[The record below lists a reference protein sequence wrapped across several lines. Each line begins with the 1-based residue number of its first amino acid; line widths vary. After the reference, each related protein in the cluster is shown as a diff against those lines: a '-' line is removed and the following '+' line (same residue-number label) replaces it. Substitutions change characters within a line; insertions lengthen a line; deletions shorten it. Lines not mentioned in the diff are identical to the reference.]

1 MATIAEASPFIACGP
16 DYAHAGP
23 LSLPFPPADLEGT
36 LTSLCHGSSGPEH
49 SDVFLPSL
57 PWQSSEWDISENFPR
72 YPEGNLQNPPM
83 ESVISGNEGSLNTSL
98 WDYPNHQPTLGRE
111 YSPSIVSSSTSD
123 PLMSTSSAASSAS
136 SASLASSASSAS
148 SAPSLSPPAL
158 QLPKAPVAAK
168 KQTRTRKNS
177 SAEGGVAKRPRRPK
191 TDEEQEASRMRIR
204 EKNRIA
210 ADKCRGRQRI
220 AMERLNLKHDSLE
233 YENQQLS
240 KMLKDLVAE
249 RIVLKNMLLE
259 HGNCGCE
266 LIENYLRESAV
277 RWVKQVES
285 QAVNVEAA

>member
-1 MATIAEASPFIACGP
+1 MASIAEASPFIACGP
-16 DYAHAGP
+16 DYAHADN

-36 LTSLCHGSSGPEH
+36 LTGLCHGSSGPES
-49 SDVFLPSL
+49 SDVFLPGL
-57 PWQSSEWDISENFPR
+57 PWQQSEWDLTENFIK
-72 YPEGNLQNPPM
+72 YPEDALQNPPTG
-83 ESVISGNEGSLNTSL
+83 SVVSGNEAALNASE
-98 WDYPNHQPTLGRE
+98 WDYPIHQTALSRE
-111 YSPSIVSSSTSD
+111 YSPSAVSTPTSD
-123 PLMSTSSAASSAS
+123 LMSASSAASSAS
-136 SASLASSASSAS
+136 SA
-148 SAPSLSPPAL
+148 PLSPPAQ
-158 QLPKAPVAAK
+158 QLAKEPVASK

-177 SAEGGVAKRPRRPK
+177 SEEGGVTKRPRRTK
-191 TDEEQEASRMRIR
+191 TVQEQEASRVRIR

-220 AMERLNLKHDSLE
+220 AMERLNMKHDSLE
-233 YENQQLS
+233 YENQQLT
-240 KMLKDLVAE
+240 KMAKDLIAE

>member
-1 MATIAEASPFIACGP
+1 MASIAEASPFIACGP
-16 DYAHAGP
+16 DYAHADN

-36 LTSLCHGSSGPEH
+36 LTGLCHGSSGPEP
-49 SDVFLPSL
+49 SDVFLPGL
-57 PWQSSEWDISENFPR
+57 PWQPSEWELTENFIK
-72 YPEGNLQNPPM
+72 YPEDVQTPPA
-83 ESVISGNEGSLNTSL
+83 ESLLSGNEASLNASA
-98 WDYPNHQPTLGRE
+98 WDYPNHQTALGRE
-111 YSPSIVSSSTSD
+111 YSPSTASTPTSD
-123 PLMSTSSAASSAS
+123 LMSASSAASSAS
-136 SASLASSASSAS
+136 SA
-148 SAPSLSPPAL
+148 PLSPPAM
-158 QLPKAPVAAK
+158 QLPKEPVASK

-177 SAEGGVAKRPRRPK
+177 SEEGGVAKRPRRAK
-191 TDEEQEASRMRIR
+191 TTEEQAASRVRIR

-220 AMERLNLKHDSLE
+220 AMERLNTKHDSLE
-233 YENQQLS
+233 YENQQLT
-240 KMLKDLVAE
+240 KMAKDLIAE

>member
-1 MATIAEASPFIACGP
+1 MASIAEATPYMACGP
-16 DYAHAGP
+16 DYAHAGH

-36 LTSLCHGSSGPEH
+36 LTSLCHGASGPEP

-57 PWQSSEWDISENFPR
+57 PWQPSEWDLSENFLK
-72 YPEGNLQNPPM
+72 YPEGDLQNHPT
-83 ESVISGNEGSLNTSL
+83 ESDASGNEASLNASA
-98 WDYPNHQPTLGRE
+98 WNYPNHQTSLGRE
-111 YSPSIVSSSTSD
+111 YSPSTVSSFTSD
-123 PLMSTSSAASSAS
+123 RLMSTSSAASSAS
-136 SASLASSASSAS
+136 SA
-148 SAPSLSPPAL
+148 PSLSPSSL
-158 QLPKAPVAAK
+158 QLPKKPVASK

-177 SAEGGVAKRPRRPK
+177 SDEGGVTKRPRRPK
-191 TDEEQEASRMRIR
+191 TAAEQEASRVRIR

-220 AMERLNLKHDSLE
+220 AMDRLNLKHDTLE
-233 YENQQLS
+233 YENQQLT
-240 KMLKDLVAE
+240 KMMKDLVAE

>member
-1 MATIAEASPFIACGP
+1 MASIAEASPFIACGP
-16 DYAHAGP
+16 DFAHADN

-36 LTSLCHGSSGPEH
+36 LTGLCHGSSGPEPA
-49 SDVFLPSL
+49 DVFLPGL
-57 PWQSSEWDISENFPR
+57 PWQPSEWDLTENFIK
-72 YPEGNLQNPPM
+72 YPEDDVQKPPT
-83 ESVISGNEGSLNTSL
+83 ESIISGNESSLNASV
-98 WDYPNHQPTLGRE
+98 WDYPNQQTALGRE
-111 YSPSIVSSSTSD
+111 YSPSAVSTPTSD
-123 PLMSTSSAASSAS
+123 LLMSAASSAASSV
-136 SASLASSASSAS
+136 S

-158 QLPKAPVAAK
+158 QLKEPVASK

-177 SAEGGVAKRPRRPK
+177 SEEGGVAKRPRRAK
-191 TDEEQEASRMRIR
+191 TAEEQEASRVRIR

-220 AMERLNLKHDSLE
+220 AMERLNMKHDSLE
-233 YENQQLS
+233 LENQQLT
-240 KMLKDLVAE
+240 KMAKDLIAE

-285 QAVNVEAA
+285 QAVDVEAA

>member
-1 MATIAEASPFIACGP
+1 MAGIAEASPFIACGP
-16 DYAHAGP
+16 DN
-23 LSLPFPPADLEGT
+23 LSLPFPPTDLEGS
-36 LTSLCHGSSGPEH
+36 LTGLCHGSSRPAPA
-49 SDVFLPSL
+49 DVFLPGL
-57 PWQSSEWDISENFPR
+57 PWRPSEWDLTENFIK
-72 YPEGNLQNPPM
+72 YPEDDVQNPSA
-83 ESVISGNEGSLNTSL
+83 ENSLNASV
-98 WDYPNHQPTLGRE
+98 WDYPSPQTALGRD
-111 YSPSIVSSSTSD
+111 YSPSTVSTPTSD
-123 PLMSTSSAASSAS
+123 VHMSGSSV
-136 SASLASSASSAS
+136 ASSAS
-148 SAPSLSPPAL
+148 SAPSLSPPA
-158 QLPKAPVAAK
+158 PPSKEPVATK

-177 SAEGGVAKRPRRPK
+177 SAEGSVAKRPRRSK
-191 TDEEQEASRMRIR
+191 TAEEQEASRVRIR

-240 KMLKDLVAE
+240 KMVKDLVAE

-285 QAVNVEAA
+285 QAVDVEAA